1 MSPLKPAKPRGNRRQ
16 TRRRHR
22 FALSPF
28 GGGAQAAEQG
38 VPDPLV
44 VPAGRDRAVL
54 VHRPAD
60 HRRLPD
66 AVLRLVD
73 GRGHLQ
79 RRVSAAARRRDVQGL
94 RLHPRHQLRGARRPV
109 RPAGPPLGGA
119 DVLRVDHGPPGA
131 HLLHRGVP
139 PSPRNKLGHRLAAA
153 DPVDVR
159 GLLRLLAA
167 RRPAVRH
174 RSARGPFLDL
184 LGHAG
189 DRHLAALGAVRWR
202 FPVRR
207 AGISC
212 SADGILL
219 PRMYALH
226 ILLLPGNHLG
236 AHRCSPGDAVVPEA
250 HPLPGPR

>member
-1 MSPLKPAKPRGNRRQ
+1 MSPLKPPSLAEIAAEQGDDD
-16 TRRRHR
+16 R
-22 FALSPF
+22 FALSPV
-28 GGGAQAAEQG
+28 GGGAPAAEQG

-66 AVLRLVD
+66 AVLRPVD

-119 DVLRVDHGPPGA
+119 DVLRVDHGAPGP

-139 PSPRNKLGHRLAAA
+139 PSPRNQLGDRLAAA

-174 RSARGPFLDL
+174 RPARGACP
-184 LGHAG
+184 
-189 DRHLAALGAVRWR
+189 RSRWACR
-202 FPVRR
+202 
-207 AGISC
+207 
-212 SADGILL
+212 
-219 PRMYALH
+219 
-226 ILLLPGNHLG
+226 
-236 AHRCSPGDAVVPEA
+236 
-250 HPLPGPR
+250 